1 MSDSADPVTAGTS
14 YTYTVAY
21 DGFQLWDGAIT
32 LSGAAASVTAVTTSN
47 PALSCTVATAT
58 YVPCTASPVINTPG
72 TITLTVTPSAAGTV
86 TATARLANCCVDYY
100 GSQSTTIDPPGTDLA
115 VGLTA
120 QPHLGIL
127 VPYLRYTATITN
139 NGPAATTSVTLTAT
153 LPAGKTATGLPV
165 GCSSTPGSVT
175 CTYGAIATGSSASST
190 FNLPLNI
197 LSLGDVTVTA
207 TRTASTPADTT
218 PGNDS
223 DSASC
228 TVVSIVLAT
237 CP

>member
-1 MSDSADPVTAGTS
+1 M
-14 YTYTVAY
+14 
-21 DGFQLWDGAIT
+21 
-32 LSGAAASVTAVTTSN
+32 
-47 PALSCTVATAT
+47 
-58 YVPCTASPVINTPG
+58 
-72 TITLTVTPSAAGTV
+72 
-86 TATARLANCCVDYY
+86 
-100 GSQSTTIDPPGTDLA
+100 
-115 VGLTA
+115 
-120 QPHLGIL
+120 
-127 VPYLRYTATITN
+127 PYLRYTATVTN

-153 LPAGKTATGLPV
+153 LPAGKTATGLPT

-228 TVVSIVLAT
+228 TVISIVLAT